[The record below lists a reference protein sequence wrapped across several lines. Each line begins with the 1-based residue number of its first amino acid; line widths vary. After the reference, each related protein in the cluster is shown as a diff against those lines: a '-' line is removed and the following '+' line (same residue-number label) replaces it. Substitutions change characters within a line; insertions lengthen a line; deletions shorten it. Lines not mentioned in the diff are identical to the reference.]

1 MGMSLEEYAEKHPES
16 FPEPIT
22 AAEAPPRFV
31 RADMVEESQLKAVEI
46 REKYNGRE
54 RKAKQ
59 YSERILQG
67 IKEKRH
73 PGTLLLLA
81 AKCIDCLTENS
92 GLYDSMVKAMD
103 GTYGGE
109 MFDSPVPEIRVKQL
123 EKELSKLKKDRR
135 KIDKQVV
142 EKQKELDEFQ
152 GQEMEQQQLLW

>member
-46 REKYNGRE
+46 CEKYSRRE
-54 RKAKQ
+54 QEAQ
-59 YSERILQG
+59 LYLERIFQG

-73 PGTLLLLA
+73 AGTLLLLA
-81 AKCIDCLTENS
+81 AKCIACLTENS
-92 GLYDSMVKAMD
+92 GLYDSMAKALD
-103 GTYGGE
+103 GVYGGE

-123 EKELSKLKKDRR
+123 EKELSKLKRER
-135 KIDKQVV
+135 SKIDKQVA

-152 GQEMEQQQLLW
+152 GQAMEQQQLLW